1 MSGLIKSSLARK
13 YAMALSGLFLIVFL
27 LQHFTINL
35 ISVFSEEVFNEVS
48 HFMGNNPLVQFLLQ
62 PILIFGVLFHFTMG
76 FILEYQNRNSRSQN
90 YAENKGSANSSW
102 MSRNM
107 IWSGAVVLSFLG
119 LHFYDFWFPE
129 MNYKYIK
136 VLPEDPNRYFE
147 EMVHKFVSPVRVVLY
162 AVSFVFLMCIAIS
175 PLNKIKEFFP
185 KLKLISRGD
194 ELKINGDEDEID
206 VFTDINRLLMI
217 KHSYIT
223 FILILLYQ

>member
-35 ISVFSEEVFNEVS
+35 ISVFSEEIFNQVS
-48 HFMGNNPLVQFLLQ
+48 HFMGNNPVVQFLLQ

-76 FILEYQNRNSRSQN
+76 FGLEYQNRNSRSQN

-119 LHFYDFWFPE
+119 LHFYDFWVPE
-129 MNYKYIK
+129 MNYKYIEF
-136 VLPEDPNRYFE
+136 LPEDPNRYYE
-147 EMVHKFVSPVRVVLY
+147 ELIHKFESPIRTLIY
-162 AVSFVFLMCIAIS
+162 SVSFIFLALHLLHGFSSSFKTIGVDS
-175 PLNKIKEFFP
+175 KYYKPIKS
-185 KLKLISRGD
+185 L
-194 ELKINGDEDEID
+194 
-206 VFTDINRLLMI
+206 
-217 KHSYIT
+217 T
-223 FILILLYQ
+223 FIFSILIPFGFIFIAVFHNLMH

>member
-48 HFMGNNPLVQFLLQ
+48 HFMGNNPIVQFILQ

-76 FILEYQNRNSRSQN
+76 FVLEYQNRSSRARN
-90 YAENKGSANSSW
+90 YAENKGSENSTW

-107 IWSGAVVLSFLG
+107 IWSGAVILSFLG
-119 LHFYDFWFPE
+119 LHFVDFWFPE
-129 MNYKYIK
+129 MNYKYIE
-136 VLPEDPNRYFE
+136 VLPENPNRYFE

-162 AVSFVFLMCIAIS
+162 AVSFVFLMLHLLHGFSSSFQSVGLNNKYTKALKSFTIAFSVVIPAGFIFIAIFHH
-175 PLNKIKEFFP
+175 LNA
-185 KLKLISRGD
+185 
-194 ELKINGDEDEID
+194 
-206 VFTDINRLLMI
+206 
-217 KHSYIT
+217 
-223 FILILLYQ
+223 

>member
-48 HFMGNNPLVQFLLQ
+48 HFMGNNPIVQFILQ

-76 FILEYQNRNSRSQN
+76 FVLEYQNRSSRAQN
-90 YAENKGSANSSW
+90 YAENKGSANSTW

-107 IWSGAVVLSFLG
+107 IWSGAVILSFLG
-119 LHFYDFWFPE
+119 LHFVDFWFPE
-129 MNYKYIK
+129 MNYKYIE
-136 VLPEDPNRYFE
+136 VLPENPNRYFE

-162 AVSFVFLMCIAIS
+162 AVSFVFLMLHLLHGFSSSFQSVGLNNKYTKALKSFTIAFSVVI
-175 PLNKIKEFFP
+175 PAGFIFIAFFHHLNA
-185 KLKLISRGD
+185 
-194 ELKINGDEDEID
+194 
-206 VFTDINRLLMI
+206 
-217 KHSYIT
+217 
-223 FILILLYQ
+223 